1 MSYEQKRNHE
11 VYLANDSKYS
21 NGNCYST
28 RRNQLYG
35 AVKKRGVRS
44 ITRRAPLTNNI
55 NL

>member
-35 AVKKRGVRS
+35 AVKSEGFAASRGE
-44 ITRRAPLTNNI
+44 PL
-55 NL
+55 